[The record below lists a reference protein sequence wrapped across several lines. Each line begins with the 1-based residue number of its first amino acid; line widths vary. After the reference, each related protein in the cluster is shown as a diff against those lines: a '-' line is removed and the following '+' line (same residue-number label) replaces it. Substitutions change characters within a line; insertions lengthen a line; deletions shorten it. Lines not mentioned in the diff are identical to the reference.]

1 MSTPVSPALKTAITP
16 IKTTFSAFQPSGTA
30 VNQPLLPNAGLA
42 SGRTLP
48 TQLGHATSALGLLGV
63 ALLLHRLPARPSS
76 FSLLSSD
83 WKDWARLGL
92 GVKAVDET
100 NKAGGWTPPPWL
112 LALQTVTV
120 LAPLTHGV
128 LNPKAYKQLPLLA
141 LTVPA
146 LVEGTHRL
154 SEVATQQL
162 EAHPEVPVPHWLP
175 NTLIPLAST
184 IVGIVTLRNIVK
196 MPTYQQFLGDAE
208 AGHGAG
214 TTIVG
219 TEAVICGRCGGSH
232 LICMSEIGDM
242 LGSFGAWLTG
252 KPQQKAQQTPDPLPM
267 TQPHFGATKAKGG
280 LQRLGQL
287 VLSPIVNTSV
297 WLKELATGFYKD
309 VKLLLKTTA

>member
-1 MSTPVSPALKTAITP
+1 MSSPVWYGQTPQYTP
-16 IKTTFSAFQPSGTA
+16 IKTTFSAFQPQPALPSMQHGNSVKATGTQA
-30 VNQPLLPNAGLA
+30 
-42 SGRTLP
+42 TLSHV
-48 TQLGHATSALGLLGV
+48 GVALGSVGV

-100 NKAGGWTPPPWL
+100 NKAGDWTPPPWL

-154 SEVATQQL
+154 SDISKHQL
-162 EAHPEVPVPHWLP
+162 EAHPEVPIPKWMP
-175 NTLIPLAST
+175 ATLIPLAST
-184 IVGIVTLRNIVK
+184 IAGIVLLRSVVK
-196 MPTYQQFLGDAE
+196 TPAYQRFTGDAE

-219 TEAVICGRCGGSH
+219 TEAIICGRCGGSH

-242 LGSFGAWLTG
+242 LGSFGAWITG
-252 KPQQKAQQTPDPLPM
+252 KPRPTEEGPLQASS
-267 TQPHFGATKAKGG
+267 QPHFGAAKPRRG
-280 LQRLGQL
+280 LQRLPQIL
-287 VLSPIVNTSV
+287 LSPIINTTV
-297 WLKELATGFYKD
+297 WMKELATGFYKD
-309 VKLLLKTTA
+309 IRLLLKTTA